1 MAMKIWILFHEEEDA
16 KTHPEFKSC
25 LCLKEEAQKFGAEA
39 RILNPEH
46 FDMIIDSAKNWQ
58 ALYKGEVM
66 PVPDLIIAR
75 TGTETTYAGFSL
87 LRFYERIGVTV
98 LNSWLSIE
106 SVADKFQ
113 THQILASQG
122 LPVPRTIL
130 GKFPTDVQMI
140 EEKLGFPVVV
150 KTLRGTRGGG
160 VFLAETKQQFQNL
173 TDLIA
178 QANTNVHFLFQEYIS
193 KSCGRDLRVYVVG
206 NRVVAVMQR
215 QSTDGNFKA
224 NISLGGEGTAFI
236 ATPQITKLAIN
247 VTKALGLDVAG
258 VDLLF
263 DGDKFKVCEVNS
275 AAALQRQS
283 EICNVNIAREVI
295 MYGMSKV
302 KARRN
307 QNFLSRFNILKAA

>member
-295 MYGMSKV
+295 MYGLNKV

>member
-1 MAMKIWILFHEEEDA
+1 MKVWILFHQEEDA
-16 KTHPEFKSC
+16 VEKHPEIKSC
-25 LCLKEEAQKFGAEA
+25 LCLKAEAEKFGADA
-39 RILNPEH
+39 LILNPEH
-46 FDMIIDSAKNWQ
+46 FDMIIDSAKEWQ
-58 ALYKGEVM
+58 ALYKGEVLAT
-66 PVPDLIIAR
+66 PDLIIAR

-130 GKFPTDVQMI
+130 GKFPTNVDMI
-140 EEKLGFPVVV
+140 EQKLGFPVVV

-178 QANTNVHFLFQEYIS
+178 QSNTNVHFLFQEYIS
-193 KSCGRDLRVYVVG
+193 KSFGRDLRVYVVG
-206 NRVVAVMQR
+206 NRVIAVMER
-215 QSTDGNFKA
+215 QSRDGNFKA
-224 NISLGGEGTAFI
+224 NISLGGEGKAYPTTPEINKI
-236 ATPQITKLAIN
+236 AIAA
-247 VTKALGLDVAG
+247 VKALDLDVAG

-283 EICNVNIAREVI
+283 EICNINIAREVI
-295 MYGMSKV
+295 MYGMAKV
-302 KARRN
+302 KKNASRG
-307 QNFLSRFNILKAA
+307 FFSRFTRSRAA

>member
-1 MAMKIWILFHEEEDA
+1 MKIWILFHQEEDA
-16 KTHPEFKSC
+16 AEAHPELKSC
-25 LCLKEEAQKFGAEA
+25 LCLKAEAEKFGAEA
-39 RILNPEH
+39 LILNPEH
-46 FDMIIDSAKNWQ
+46 FDMIIDSAKDWQ
-58 ALYKGEVM
+58 ALYKGEVLAT
-66 PVPDLIIAR
+66 PDLIIAR

-130 GKFPTDVQMI
+130 GKFPTNVDMI
-140 EEKLGFPVVV
+140 EQKLGFPVVV

-160 VFLAETKQQFQNL
+160 VFLADTKQTFQNL

-178 QANTNVHFLFQEYIS
+178 QSNPNPHFLFQEYIS
-193 KSCGRDLRVYVVG
+193 KSFGRDLRIYVVG
-206 NRVVAVMQR
+206 NRVIAVMER
-215 QSTDGNFKA
+215 QSKDGNFKA
-224 NISLGGEGTAFI
+224 NISLGGEGRTYPTNPEINKI
-236 ATPQITKLAIN
+236 ALAA
-247 VTKALGLDVAG
+247 VKALGLDIAG

-275 AAALQRQS
+275 AAALQRQA

-302 KARRN
+302 KKNSSNGIFSRLARLR
-307 QNFLSRFNILKAA
+307 AA

>member
-295 MYGMSKV
+295 MYGLNKV

-307 QNFLSRFNILKAA
+307 QNFLSRFNILKAV

>member
-1 MAMKIWILFHEEEDA
+1 MKIWILFHQEEDA
-16 KTHPEFKSC
+16 GEQHPEMKSC
-25 LCLKEEAQKFGAEA
+25 LCLKAEAEKFGADC

-46 FDMIIDSAKNWQ
+46 FDMIIDSAKDWQ
-58 ALYKGEVM
+58 ALYKGEVLAT
-66 PVPDLIIAR
+66 PDLIIAR

-98 LNSWLSIE
+98 LNGWIAIE

-122 LPVPRTIL
+122 LPVPRTML
-130 GKFPTDVQMI
+130 AKFPTDVDMI
-140 EEKLGFPVVV
+140 ESKLGFPVVV

-160 VFLAETKQQFQNL
+160 VFLADTKQTFQNL

-178 QANTNVHFLFQEYIS
+178 QSNTNPHFLFQEYVS
-193 KSCGRDLRVYVVG
+193 KSFGRDLRVYVVG
-206 NRVVAVMQR
+206 NRVIAVMER
-215 QSTDGNFKA
+215 QSKDGNFKA
-224 NISLGGEGTAFI
+224 NISLGGEGKAYPTNAEINRI
-236 ATPQITKLAIN
+236 AVAA
-247 VTKALGLDVAG
+247 VKALNLDVAG

-263 DGDKFKVCEVNS
+263 DGDQFKVCEVNS

-302 KARRN
+302 KKNPARSFINRLL
-307 QNFLSRFNILKAA
+307 QRSAA